1 MKLNPE
7 ALVVVS
13 FDTAGAGGADVT
25 NGAGTDSPVCPTPNT
40 ACFVCDPTVHNCA

>member
-7 ALVVVS
+7 ALVVTS
-13 FDTAGAGGADVT
+13 FDTTGAEADAAGPF
-25 NGAGTDSPVCPTPNT
+25 GTESPVCPTPNT

>member
-13 FDTAGAGGADVT
+13 FDTAGPADDLDA
-25 NGAGTDSPVCPTPNT
+25 AGTQSPVCPTPNT

>member
-7 ALVVVS
+7 SLVVAS
-13 FDTAGAGGADVT
+13 FDTLGGADV
-25 NGAGTDSPVCPTPNT
+25 ADAVGTQSPVCPTPNT

>member
-13 FDTAGAGGADVT
+13 FDTAGEAD
-25 NGAGTDSPVCPTPNT
+25 GLDAAGTQSPVCPTPNT

>member
-7 ALVVVS
+7 ELVVAS
-13 FDTAGAGGADVT
+13 FDTTSAADLV
-25 NGAGTDSPVCPTPNT
+25 GVAGTESPVCPTPNT